1 MYPCRVVRKRLL
13 ALVRRNTFLRR
24 LLYVCTF
31 ICLSGYTMFHLYFG
45 PGYMVYVHK
54 NIQASCIIPEVN
66 PYDKEIMKF
75 FWKPD
80 PIMCSKDSDLVY
92 FDFNSTLH
100 LNKTRVQSNSI
111 SCHYQE
117 VIRKT
122 NDDFNVELGPEVWFN
137 SSVVIRTDFVNVKC
151 FIGGKMVYSRL
162 HYQVYRPPESKRR
175 NPKRKYSVLI
185 FGMDS
190 VSRLAAIRELP
201 KTMSYLENN
210 LGAYVFKGYTKLGD
224 NTLPNLAP
232 LITGHYAFSKEFPVV
247 EHTKFDNHPFI
258 WHNVSRLGG
267 STMFLEDW
275 PRISTFNLGT
285 SGGGGFLK
293 PPTNHYMRPFYLAIN
308 HMQMFESPVSDVLQ
322 FLEDKNVKLSSTS
335 YLCYGEKS
343 LHVIAIDYF
352 KRFLLAY
359 KDDLKFTLVWNNK
372 LSHNYV
378 NFIKL
383 ADDDLLDLMTFL
395 KTEGFLDNSFLL
407 FLSDHGSRVD
417 KIRNTPIGR
426 LEERLPLISLVVP
439 QQLKEAYPNLHENL
453 KTNIN
458 RLTSPFDAYETIVDI
473 LNENFKS
480 QEVAVPYPRGISLFR
495 PIPNDRSC
503 ADAGIDEH
511 NCVCYSSD
519 SVDVKSPVV
528 VKLAEYV
535 TANINKQIPQDKC
548 SKLSLKK
555 IQYAKRINSQL
566 SYDASNQNKK
576 PFLYMF
582 YKPKE
587 DLRERY
593 QVSFDVYPSNALF
606 EVTVESYGQNQF
618 AVLGDISRTNTY
630 GNQSA
635 CMTKTELRK
644 YCYCV

>member
-1 MYPCRVVRKRLL
+1 
-13 ALVRRNTFLRR
+13 
-24 LLYVCTF
+24 
-31 ICLSGYTMFHLYFG
+31 
-45 PGYMVYVHK
+45 
-54 NIQASCIIPEVN
+54 
-66 PYDKEIMKF
+66 
-75 FWKPD
+75 
-80 PIMCSKDSDLVY
+80 
-92 FDFNSTLH
+92 
-100 LNKTRVQSNSI
+100 
-111 SCHYQE
+111 
-117 VIRKT
+117 
-122 NDDFNVELGPEVWFN
+122 
-137 SSVVIRTDFVNVKC
+137 
-151 FIGGKMVYSRL
+151 
-162 HYQVYRPPESKRR
+162 
-175 NPKRKYSVLI
+175 
-185 FGMDS
+185 MDS

-258 WHNVSRLGG
+258 WHNVSSLGG
-267 STMFLEDW
+267 TTMFLEDW

-352 KRFLLAY
+352 KRFLRAY

-395 KTEGFLDNSFLL
+395 KTEGFLDNSFL
-407 FLSDHGSRVD
+407 FILSDHGSRVD

-439 QQLKEAYPNLHENL
+439 QELKEAYPNLHENL

-519 SVDVKSPVV
+519 SVDVKSRLWTTLNRAEKRTSRERIDNKATTSKKKTRHSFSVQSTSNPSVCFFCNENGQEALHESSTFGQDTRV
-528 VKLAEYV
+528 RECAVKLNDTLLLAKLIAV
-535 TANINKQIPQDKC
+535 DLMHMKQKDVQGVVQTFDQSEPILKC
-548 SKLSLKK
+548 QSKRVPLL
-555 IQYAKRINSQL
+555 
-566 SYDASNQNKK
+566 
-576 PFLYMF
+576 P
-582 YKPKE
+582 
-587 DLRERY
+587 
-593 QVSFDVYPSNALF
+593 
-606 EVTVESYGQNQF
+606 ESYSNLPP
-618 AVLGDISRTNTY
+618 AVLRFSEPDIPLVE
-630 GNQSA
+630 G
-635 CMTKTELRK
+635 ELSIDMSSFPAVLK
-644 YCYCV
+644 GEFKWLNICG